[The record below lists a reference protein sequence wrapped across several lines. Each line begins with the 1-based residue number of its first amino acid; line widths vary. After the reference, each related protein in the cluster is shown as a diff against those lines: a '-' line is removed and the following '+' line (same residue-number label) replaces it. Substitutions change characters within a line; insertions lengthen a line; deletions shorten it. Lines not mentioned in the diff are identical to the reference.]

1 MGCCPGTKKESRF
14 GPLTRRFDTFS
25 FALSRSI
32 PCVMTLATNK
42 TSITDLRGEID
53 VVDEKLI
60 KLLAERQRLVEAVIA
75 VKHRDGIPA
84 RVPGRVDYVID
95 RARVLARAHR
105 LDPALA
111 ESIWTEMVEWFVAHE
126 ERTLDMRK

>member
-1 MGCCPGTKKESRF
+1 MGCYPGASKEANF
-14 GPLTRRFDTFS
+14 DPLTRRFDTFT
-25 FALSRSI
+25 FAPPGSI
-32 PCVMTLATNK
+32 SWSMSSAMKK
-42 TSITDLRGEID
+42 TGITELRHEID

-75 VKHRDGIPA
+75 VKHRDGMPARIPA
-84 RVPGRVDYVID
+84 RVDYVID
-95 RARVLARAHR
+95 RARVLARAHH

-126 ERTLDMRK
+126 ERTLDMKN

>member
-1 MGCCPGTKKESRF
+1 MSSAMKKS
-14 GPLTRRFDTFS
+14 
-25 FALSRSI
+25 
-32 PCVMTLATNK
+32 
-42 TSITDLRGEID
+42 SITDLRGEID

-75 VKHRDGIPA
+75 VKKKEGVPARIPA
-84 RVPGRVDYVID
+84 RVDYVID
-95 RARVLARAHR
+95 RARVLARAHH

-126 ERTLDMRK
+126 ERTLDMKK

>member
-1 MGCCPGTKKESRF
+1 
-14 GPLTRRFDTFS
+14 
-25 FALSRSI
+25 
-32 PCVMTLATNK
+32 MTSAIKK

-60 KLLAERQRLVEAVIA
+60 KLLAERQRLVEAVVA

-84 RVPGRVDYVID
+84 RIPERVDYVID
-95 RARVLARAHR
+95 RARVLARTHH

-111 ESIWTEMVEWFVAHE
+111 ELIWTEMVEWFVAHE
-126 ERTLDMRK
+126 ERTLDMKK